1 MSKLNTLGFNKRQLN
16 RIIKEVENNLDKVLR
31 NQVSKRMLKLMK
43 EKLREDVYAVYS
55 PTSYKRRLEN
65 GGLLADENIQF
76 IPQANKL
83 TYLVR
88 NTATLN
94 GNGED
99 FASGKS
105 LAEII
110 NDGLVDDTAFP
121 VYMNPRPFFDNMLED
136 LEKNPIIENEIEQ
149 YFRF

>member
-1 MSKLNTLGFNKRQLN
+1 MNTIGFNKRQLN
-16 RIIKEVENNLDKVLR
+16 RIIKEIENNLDKVLK

-43 EKLREDVYAVYS
+43 EKLREDVYAVYT

-65 GGLLADENIQF
+65 DGLLADENIQF
-76 IPQANKL
+76 LQQTNKL

-99 FASGKS
+99 FADGKS

-110 NDGLVDDTAFP
+110 NDGLVDDKSLP
-121 VYMNPRPFFDNMLED
+121 VYMNPRPFVDNMLED
-136 LEKNPIIENEIEQ
+136 LEKNPIIENEIE
-149 YFRF
+149 RSI

>member
-1 MSKLNTLGFNKRQLN
+1 MNTLGFNKRQLN

-83 TYLVR
+83 TYL
-88 NTATLN
+88 
-94 GNGED
+94 
-99 FASGKS
+99 
-105 LAEII
+105 
-110 NDGLVDDTAFP
+110 
-121 VYMNPRPFFDNMLED
+121 
-136 LEKNPIIENEIEQ
+136 
-149 YFRF
+149 